1 MPRESRAEYGIKS
14 EKNVPTTMRDG
25 TTLYA
30 DVYRPDAEGRFP
42 VILLRLPYGKQLAEV
57 FGDHEYFPA
66 RGYVVVV
73 QDGRGR
79 FESEGE
85 YYPLVGEAQDGY
97 DTVEWAASLPYANG
111 MVGTQGQSY
120 LGATQYQLA
129 PTRPPHLRCAFPVSA
144 GADYHQG
151 WVYHTGGAFS
161 LGWQI
166 PYAIF
171 LARNTIDRK
180 GVKDQLWPKVRPDL
194 LRSINFGNP
203 LSPEAYQRLPLMY
216 WADLLEEVAP
226 YLRDYFTHPD
236 EGPYWWPINI
246 ERQHRNVSIPMYHV
260 SSWYDIFLRDALV
273 HFCGLQSRA
282 MTPEAR
288 GGQKLLLG
296 PWAHL
301 FPYTAPISGGTG
313 DIDFGPNAAIEL
325 HETQLRWFD
334 YWLKGIDTG
343 IAEEAPI
350 RLFVMGTNQ
359 WRDEYEWPLARTRY
373 TPHYFHSQGKAN
385 SLNGDG
391 GLSAEPPQDEPADH
405 YEYDPANPV
414 STCGGNTLIIPVG
427 VADQREVESRQD
439 VLVYT
444 GDPLEAPL
452 EVTGPLKVV
461 LYASSS
467 AIDTDFTAK
476 LVDVRPDGYAQN
488 IADGILRARYRE
500 SLSRPTLM
508 NPGEPYEFSIDL
520 WATSHV
526 FLPGHRLRVEI
537 ASSNFPRFDRNLNT
551 GGDQA
556 TGTQFKT
563 AQQTVLHNRK
573 FRSHILLPVIP
584 S

>member
-14 EKNVPTTMRDG
+14 EKNVPATMRDG

-30 DVYRPDAEGRFP
+30 DVYRPDSAGQFP

-85 YYPLVGEAQDGY
+85 YYPLIDEAQDGY
-97 DTVEWAASLPYANG
+97 DTVEWAALLPYANG

-180 GVKDQLWPKVRPDL
+180 GIKDQLWPKVRSDL
-194 LRSINFGNP
+194 LRAINFGNP
-203 LSPEAYQRLPLMY
+203 LSPEAYQRLPLTY

-246 ERQHRNVSIPMYHV
+246 ERQHHNVSIPMYHV

-325 HETQLRWFD
+325 HDTQLRWFD
-334 YWLKGIDTG
+334 YWLKGVDTG

-373 TPHYFHSQGKAN
+373 TPYYFHSQGKAN

-391 GLSAEPPQDEPADH
+391 GLSAEPPQDEPEDH

-414 STCGGNTLIIPVG
+414 PTCGGNTLIIRVG

-444 GDPLEAPL
+444 GDPLEARL
-452 EVTGPLKVV
+452 EVTGTLKVV

-467 AIDTDFTAK
+467 ATDTDFTAK

-500 SLSRPTLM
+500 SLSNPSLM
-508 NPGEPYEFSIDL
+508 TPGEPYEFSIDL

-526 FLPGHRLRVEI
+526 FLPGHCIRVEV

-556 TGTQFKT
+556 TGTQFQT
-563 AQQTVLHNRK
+563 AQQTVLHDSK